1 MAIANTT
8 VRNNVTSRPTSFVAY
23 AEMLDIWR
31 VTAQTEL
38 VDRTGVTMIVAAMVV
53 AVVADVP
60 QLEESV
66 KAML

>member
-8 VRNNVTSRPTSFVAY
+8 VRNNVTSRRTSFVVY
-23 AEMLDIWR
+23 AEMLVIWR

-53 AVVADVP
+53 VVDVP
-60 QLEESV
+60 QLEESA

>member
-1 MAIANTT
+1 
-8 VRNNVTSRPTSFVAY
+8 
-23 AEMLDIWR
+23 MLDIWR

-38 VDRTGVTMIVAAMVV
+38 VGRTGVTMIVAAMVV